1 MIFGS
6 IAIVALVVAVAFGEV
21 EQTGPSGGGRVW
33 RHCDAA
39 EAGRVLQRHGDDV
52 AGGRRHG
59 GVLESGAR
67 LRVPRCA
74 QVLQRAPRTP
84 TTLQLD
90 RSTVPNAC
98 VLYGSVVL
106 TAGPGYA
113 VMSLYPQSTTTP
125 AFTSTLTEWV

>member
-21 EQTGPSGGGRVW
+21 EQTGPSVVGAFGGIVMQPKPAVYYNATVTMSPAGVGT
-33 RHCDAA
+33 AA
-39 EAGRVLQRHGDDV
+39 FWNPALGFACLG
-52 AGGRRHG
+52 A
-59 GVLESGAR
+59 LKFFSG
-67 LRVPRCA
+67 
-74 QVLQRAPRTP
+74 
-84 TTLQLD
+84 TTYTYNLQLD

-113 VMSLYPQSTTTP
+113 VMSLYPQSSTTP